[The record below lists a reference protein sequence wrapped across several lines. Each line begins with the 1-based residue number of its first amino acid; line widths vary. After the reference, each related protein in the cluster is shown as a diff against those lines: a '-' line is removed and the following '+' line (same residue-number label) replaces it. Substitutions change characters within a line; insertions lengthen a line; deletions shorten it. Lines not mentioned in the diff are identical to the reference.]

1 MLSVTLKASRIL
13 AALLAAMHAL
23 GIGLLWSLQLPLWLK
38 AASTAWLLASLAFY
52 LGRDA
57 WRAFAWSVT
66 ALSMDSECRCGLQTA
81 KGEWLDADLLGSSF
95 VSPYLTVLN
104 VRPQRSRWARHVIIL
119 PDAIDPE
126 RFRQLRVLLNW
137 KCRGEDGRNGIPTK

>member
-1 MLSVTLKASRIL
+1 MLNVSIKASRIL
-13 AALLAAMHAL
+13 AFLLTAMHAF
-23 GIGLLWSLQLPLWLK
+23 GIGLLWSLPLAPWLK
-38 AASTAWLLASLAFY
+38 AASMPVLLASLAFY

-57 WRAFAWSVT
+57 WRSFSWSVT
-66 ALSMDSECRCGLQTA
+66 ALSLDSECKCGLQTA
-81 KGEWLDADLLGSSF
+81 KGEWLDSDLLASSF

-104 VRPQRSRWARHVIIL
+104 VRPRGAHWARHVIIL

-137 KCRGEDGRNGIPTK
+137 KCRADDARNTNPIR

>member
-1 MLSVTLKASRIL
+1 MLSVSLKASRIL
-13 AALLAAMHAL
+13 AVLLAAMHAL
-23 GIGLLWSLQLPLWLK
+23 GIGLLWSLPLTLWLK
-38 AASTAWLLASLAFY
+38 AFFTAALLASLAFY

-57 WRAFAWSVT
+57 WRSFSWSVV
-66 ALSMDSECRCGLQTA
+66 AVSLDSECKCGIRTE
-81 KGEWLDADLLGSSF
+81 KGEWLEAKLLASSF

-104 VRPQRSRWARHVIIL
+104 VRPHRSRWAQHVIIL

-137 KCRGEDGRNGIPTK
+137 KCRAEDARNTNPIR